1 MHTSHG
7 GNVTSCCATEISQG
21 SPPVHQVLKYCQQ
34 SQNTLIMQFICCCVL
49 SGQRCMC
56 QLRCLSAMLSML
68 ALSSQQCP
76 ALMSASAVHV
86 LQGPSLGSLKA
97 LCMLSAFPTCVL
109 TGCLLTPEGKAKK
122 QRISLVTLEGH
133 GLWVPGLLLGIAGPL
148 LEGSHCNK
156 VSVSCG
162 VDLPVSNTLH
172 IDNTHLFTY
181 PGLCKPCMQMPLSS
195 VRQSC

>member
-49 SGQRCMC
+49 SGQQCMC

-133 GLWVPGLLLGIAGPL
+133 GLWVLGYCWELPGPSWRGPTVTR
-148 LEGSHCNK
+148 C
-156 VSVSCG
+156 
-162 VDLPVSNTLH
+162 
-172 IDNTHLFTY
+172 
-181 PGLCKPCMQMPLSS
+181 
-195 VRQSC
+195 QSAVG